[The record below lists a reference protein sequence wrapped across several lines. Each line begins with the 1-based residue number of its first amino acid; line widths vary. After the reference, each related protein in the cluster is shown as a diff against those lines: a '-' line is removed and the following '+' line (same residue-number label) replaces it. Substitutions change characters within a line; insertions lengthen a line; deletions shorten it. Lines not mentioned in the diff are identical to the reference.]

1 MSIGYD
7 PKRHHRRSLRL
18 KTYDY
23 ASAGCYFITVC
34 TQDRL
39 CLFGDI
45 DDIGM
50 QLIEPG
56 TMVAEMWEEIPSRF
70 PHVILDAMVVMPN
83 HVHGIIVLTAPT
95 APEWAPFAGAP
106 AEGAA
111 PAIGASAR
119 VAPTNVGGVTAST
132 GAPGMRAPTRGAPTG
147 GAAAVTGRPTVGA
160 VVGVFKSLTTVAYAR
175 GVEARGWPR
184 FRGRLWQRNFYE
196 HVIRDE
202 TSMNRIREYIAGNP
216 ARWADDPENP
226 ARGSDRGR

>member
-1 MSIGYD
+1 MMSTGYD
-7 PKRHHRRSLRL
+7 PRRHHRRSLRL
-18 KTYDY
+18 KPYDY

-45 DDIGM
+45 DVSGM

-70 PHVILDAMVVMPN
+70 PHVILDSMVVMPN
-83 HVHGIIVLTAPT
+83 HIHGIIVLSAPT
-95 APEWAPFAGAP
+95 TPVGAPRVGAP

-111 PAIGASAR
+111 
-119 VAPTNVGGVTAST
+119 TAST
-132 GAPGMRAPTRGAPTG
+132 GAPGMWAPTWGAPTG

-160 VVGVFKSLTTVAYAR
+160 VVGVFKSLTTVAYVR
-175 GVEARGWPR
+175 GVEARGRPR

-226 ARGSDRGR
+226 ARGLDRGR